1 MLSTASCRWL
11 LNSAQLTAH
20 LAEHGIVLP
29 SLTGVPVA
37 ASYRKNVLYDPGQ
50 ALAYCEANTGE
61 AAP

>member
-1 MLSTASCRWL
+1 
-11 LNSAQLTAH
+11 LTAH